1 LSAWAAGPE
10 LHLALLADT
19 HLRDGNDPRPEALAQ
34 VREFTVN
41 FTVKEILHNR
51 VRNLLH
57 LETGPGFGCTEPA
70 AIGLGAAAA
79 ASLLNS
85 SELDAIEVT
94 LDPNLYKNA
103 LRVIIPGTGGECGH
117 GLAAA
122 LGAVAG
128 DPRLRLQVFSRMD
141 PEALGRAQALL
152 QDDKVRVNLK
162 ESHQGIYVQ
171 TVITA
176 GSHTAASLITG
187 RHDHLESLTLDG
199 QRQETHPLLSRSG
212 REDENLD
219 GLEDWLT
226 SLSLG
231 EMVNLLTD
239 LDADDLSYIQTGI
252 DMNQRLVE
260 YGLRHGPGLGVGHAQ
275 QRLVHQG
282 LLKPD
287 MASSAGMLTAAG
299 IDSRMGG
306 VMLPAMTLAG
316 SGNHGIAAG
325 IPIVATAGYPELH
338 QGRGIMKAVTLSYLV
353 TCSIK
358 ALTGRLSAMCGCAVA
373 SGAGVAAGVA
383 YLLGGTVEQI
393 GGALM
398 NHLESTAMLICDG
411 AKTGCA
417 LKVGEAVAS
426 AVKSALLSL
435 QGVVVKPTDGFIG
448 VSPEDTLRHLAAL
461 ARRGLAAMDPVILD
475 IMRRQWR

>member
-1 LSAWAAGPE
+1 M
-10 LHLALLADT
+10 
-19 HLRDGNDPRPEALAQ
+19 
-34 VREFTVN
+34 N

-51 VRNLLH
+51 VRDLLH
-57 LETGPGFGCTEPA
+57 LETSPGLGCTEPA

-79 ASLLNS
+79 ASFLKV
-85 SELDAIEVT
+85 SELDRIEVT

-103 LRVIIPGTGGECGH
+103 LRVIIPGTGGESGL

-128 DPRLRLQVFSRMD
+128 DARLRLQVFSRVD

-152 QDDKVRVNLK
+152 QAGKVRVNLK
-162 ESHQGIYVQ
+162 EDQAGIYIE

-176 GSHTAASLITG
+176 GPHAAASLITG
-187 RHDHLESLTLDG
+187 RHDHLESLTFDG
-199 QRQETHPLLSRSG
+199 RRQETQSWLG
-212 REDENLD
+212 CGDREDEYLD
-219 GLEDWLT
+219 ELETWLT

-231 EMVNLLTD
+231 EMVHLLTD
-239 LDADDLSYIQTGI
+239 LDADDLSYIQNGI
-252 DMNQRLVE
+252 DMNERLVE
-260 YGLRHGPGLGVGHAQ
+260 YGLEHGPGLGVGQAH
-275 QRLVHQG
+275 QRLVSQG
-282 LLKPD
+282 LLQPD
-287 MASSAGMLTAAG
+287 MALTAGMRTAAG
-299 IDSRMGG
+299 IDARMGG
-306 VMLPAMTLAG
+306 VLLPAMTLAG

-325 IPIVATAGYPELH
+325 IPIVAAAHYAELPR
-338 QGRGIMKAVTLSYLV
+338 GRGLMHAVTLSYLI
-353 TCSIK
+353 TCAIK
-358 ALTGRLSAMCGCAVA
+358 ALTGRLSAMCGCAVG

-393 GGALM
+393 GGAVI

-417 LKVGEAVAS
+417 LKAGEAVAT

-448 VSPEDTLRHLAAL
+448 AGPEATIRNLGAL
-461 ARRGLAAMDPVILD
+461 SRQGLAAMNPAILD
-475 IMRRQWR
+475 IMRRQCR

>member
-1 LSAWAAGPE
+1 M
-10 LHLALLADT
+10 
-19 HLRDGNDPRPEALAQ
+19 
-34 VREFTVN
+34 N

-51 VRNLLH
+51 VRALLH
-57 LETGPGFGCTEPA
+57 LETGPGLGCTEPA

-79 ASLLNS
+79 ASLLNA
-85 SELDAIEVT
+85 SELDTIEVT

-128 DPRLRLQVFSRMD
+128 DAGLRLLVFSRVD
-141 PEALGRAQALL
+141 REALGRAQALL
-152 QDDKVRVNLK
+152 RANKVRVNLK
-162 ESHQGIYVQ
+162 DGHQGIYVQ

-176 GSHTAASLITG
+176 GPHTAVSLITG
-187 RHDHLESLTLDG
+187 RHDHLESLTLNG
-199 QRQETHPLLSRSG
+199 QCRETHPLLSRSG
-212 REDENLD
+212 REDENLNE
-219 GLEDWLT
+219 LEDWLT

-231 EMVNLLTD
+231 EMVDLLTG
-239 LDADDLSYIQTGI
+239 LDAEDLSYIQTGI
-252 DMNQRLVE
+252 DMNERLVE
-260 YGLRHGPGLGVGHAQ
+260 YGLQHGPGLGVGQAQ
-275 QRLVHQG
+275 QRLVRQG

-287 MASSAGMLTAAG
+287 MALTAGMLAAAA

-325 IPIVATAGYPELH
+325 IPIVAAAKYAEL
-338 QGRGIMKAVTLSYLV
+338 QKGRGLRHAVTLSYLFS
-353 TCSIK
+353 CSIK
-358 ALTGRLSAMCGCAVA
+358 AMTGRLSAMCGCAVA
-373 SGAGVAAGVA
+373 SGAGVEAGVA

-398 NHLESTAMLICDG
+398 NHLENTAMLICDG

-435 QGVVVKPTDGFIG
+435 QGAVVRPTDGFIG
-448 VSPEDTLRHLAAL
+448 RTVEDTLRHLGAL
-461 ARRGLAAMDPVILD
+461 SRQGLAAMDPVILD
-475 IMRRQWR
+475 IMRRQCR